1 MYPHRRC
8 GHKYAAEVGQI
19 SDAWHSPPTETSPPP
34 ALARAPPL
42 DRGRARVRE
51 EIGETLTVSRSGR
64 ERYIRVRLT
73 ETELNKVRAKAELA
87 GMTVSDFIR
96 ETAIYG
102 KQEFTLAKLPGGER
116 VDVKEALE
124 GLLDTEQRTV
134 QKHFN
139 VTPYEDIFIRDAAR
153 KAGMTQSRFMVDRI
167 LHTPMYYIGDPDFF
181 QKFFYELNKQGVNLN
196 QLAAAAN
203 TLILLQDMPDMA
215 SERRR
220 ELAAQ
225 IENFVATLKDPYC
238 KALAETRG
246 LMMQLRRQSEVER

>member
-1 MYPHRRC
+1 M
-8 GHKYAAEVGQI
+8 AEK
-19 SDAWHSPPTETSPPP
+19 ATSQT
-34 ALARAPPL
+34 RM
-42 DRGRARVRE
+42 
-51 EIGETLTVSRSGR
+51 VS
-64 ERYIRVRLT
+64 IRLT
-73 ETELNKVRAKAELA
+73 EEEISTLKAKASLA
-87 GMTVSDFIR
+87 GTTVTDFVR

-124 GLLDTEQRTV
+124 GLLDTEHRTV

-139 VTPYEDIFIRDAAR
+139 VTPYEDTFMRDAAR

-215 SERRR
+215 RERRC

-225 IENFVATLKDPYC
+225 IEHFVATLKDPYC

>member
-1 MYPHRRC
+1 MVSIRL
-8 GHKYAAEVGQI
+8 
-19 SDAWHSPPTETSPPP
+19 TE
-34 ALARAPPL
+34 
-42 DRGRARVRE
+42 E
-51 EIGETLTVSRSGR
+51 EIGTL
-64 ERYIRVRLT
+64 
-73 ETELNKVRAKAELA
+73 KAKASLA
-87 GMTVSDFIR
+87 GSTVTDFIR

-102 KQEFTLAKLPGGER
+102 KQEFTLAKLPGGEH
-116 VDVKEALE
+116 VDVKEAVE
-124 GLLDTEQRTV
+124 GFLDTEHRTV

-139 VTPYEDIFIRDAAR
+139 VTPYEDTFIRDAAR

-181 QKFFYELNKQGVNLN
+181 QKFFYELNEQGVNLN

-215 SERRR
+215 RERRC

-225 IENFVATLKDPYC
+225 IEHFVATLKDPYC

>member
-1 MYPHRRC
+1 M
-8 GHKYAAEVGQI
+8 AEK
-19 SDAWHSPPTETSPPP
+19 ATSQT
-34 ALARAPPL
+34 RM
-42 DRGRARVRE
+42 
-51 EIGETLTVSRSGR
+51 VS
-64 ERYIRVRLT
+64 IRLT
-73 ETELNKVRAKAELA
+73 EEEISTLKAKASLA
-87 GMTVSDFIR
+87 GTTVTDFVR

-124 GLLDTEQRTV
+124 GLLDTEHRTV

-139 VTPYEDIFIRDAAR
+139 VTPYEDTFIRDAAR

-215 SERRR
+215 RERRC

-225 IENFVATLKDPYC
+225 IEHFVATLKDPYC

-246 LMMQLRRQSEVER
+246 LMMQLRRQSEMER

>member
-1 MYPHRRC
+1 MPVAGRAGTWR
-8 GHKYAAEVGQI
+8 V
-19 SDAWHSPPTETSPPP
+19 
-34 ALARAPPL
+34 ARA
-42 DRGRARVRE
+42 GAARVP
-51 EIGETLTVSRSGR
+51 GERG
-64 ERYIRVRLT
+64 
-73 ETELNKVRAKAELA
+73 LA
-87 GMTVSDFIR
+87 GEGRFEKLGIDNV
-96 ETAIYG
+96 
-102 KQEFTLAKLPGGER
+102 LLPGGER

-124 GLLDTEQRTV
+124 GLLDTEHRTV

-139 VTPYEDIFIRDAAR
+139 VTPYEDTFIRSAAK

-196 QLAAAAN
+196 QLTAAAN
-203 TLILLQDMPDMA
+203 TLVLLQDMPDV
-215 SERRR
+215 SKERRR
-220 ELAAQ
+220 ELIGQ

>member
-1 MYPHRRC
+1 M
-8 GHKYAAEVGQI
+8 
-19 SDAWHSPPTETSPPP
+19 PPKSVRFPPP
-34 ALARAPPL
+34 STARRRKPARLRRLPGLRPWTGVAHGCARNWRTRGTESHL
-42 DRGRARVRE
+42 TDKDGQHQIDRA
-51 EIGETLTVSRSGR
+51 GETVT
-64 ERYIRVRLT
+64 
-73 ETELNKVRAKAELA
+73 
-87 GMTVSDFIR
+87 DFVR

-102 KQEFTLAKLPGGER
+102 KQEFTLSKLPGGER

-124 GLLDTEQRTV
+124 GLLDTEHRTV

-139 VTPYEDIFIRDAAR
+139 VTPYEDTFIRDAAR

-196 QLAAAAN
+196 QLAAAVN
-203 TLILLQDMPDMA
+203 TLILLQDMPDMGR
-215 SERRR
+215 ERRR

>member
-1 MYPHRRC
+1 M
-8 GHKYAAEVGQI
+8 AEK
-19 SDAWHSPPTETSPPP
+19 ATSQT
-34 ALARAPPL
+34 RM
-42 DRGRARVRE
+42 
-51 EIGETLTVSRSGR
+51 VS
-64 ERYIRVRLT
+64 IRLT
-73 ETELNKVRAKAELA
+73 EEEISTLKAKASLA
-87 GMTVSDFIR
+87 GTTVTDFVR

-124 GLLDTEQRTV
+124 GLLDTEHRTV

-139 VTPYEDIFIRDAAR
+139 VTPYEDTFIRDAAR

-215 SERRR
+215 RERRC

-225 IENFVATLKDPYC
+225 IEHFVATQKDPYC

>member
-1 MYPHRRC
+1 M
-8 GHKYAAEVGQI
+8 AEK
-19 SDAWHSPPTETSPPP
+19 ATSQT
-34 ALARAPPL
+34 RM
-42 DRGRARVRE
+42 
-51 EIGETLTVSRSGR
+51 VS
-64 ERYIRVRLT
+64 IRLT
-73 ETELNKVRAKAELA
+73 EEEISTLKAKASLA
-87 GMTVSDFIR
+87 GTTVTDFVR

-124 GLLDTEQRTV
+124 GLLDTEHRTV

-139 VTPYEDIFIRDAAR
+139 VTPYEDTFIRDAAR

-215 SERRR
+215 RERRC

-225 IENFVATLKDPYC
+225 IEHFVATLKDPYC

-246 LMMQLRRQSEVER
+246 LMMQLRWQSEVER

>member
-1 MYPHRRC
+1 M
-8 GHKYAAEVGQI
+8 AEK
-19 SDAWHSPPTETSPPP
+19 ATSQT
-34 ALARAPPL
+34 RM
-42 DRGRARVRE
+42 
-51 EIGETLTVSRSGR
+51 VS
-64 ERYIRVRLT
+64 IRLT
-73 ETELNKVRAKAELA
+73 EEEISTLKAKASLA
-87 GMTVSDFIR
+87 GTTVTDFVR

-124 GLLDTEQRTV
+124 GLLDTEHRTV

-139 VTPYEDIFIRDAAR
+139 VTPYEDAFIRDAAR

-215 SERRR
+215 RERRC

-225 IENFVATLKDPYC
+225 IEHFVATLKDPYC

>member
-1 MYPHRRC
+1 MVSIRL
-8 GHKYAAEVGQI
+8 
-19 SDAWHSPPTETSPPP
+19 TE
-34 ALARAPPL
+34 
-42 DRGRARVRE
+42 E
-51 EIGETLTVSRSGR
+51 EIGTL
-64 ERYIRVRLT
+64 
-73 ETELNKVRAKAELA
+73 KAKASLA
-87 GMTVSDFIR
+87 GSTVTNFIR

-102 KQEFTLAKLPGGER
+102 KQEFTLAKLPGGEH
-116 VDVKEALE
+116 VDVKEAVE
-124 GLLDTEQRTV
+124 GFLDTEHRTV

-139 VTPYEDIFIRDAAR
+139 VTPYEDTFIRDAAR

-181 QKFFYELNKQGVNLN
+181 QKFFYEFNKQGVNLN

-203 TLILLQDMPDMA
+203 TLILLQDMPDMGR
-215 SERRR
+215 ERRR

-225 IENFVATLKDPYC
+225 IENFVTTLKDPYC

>member
-1 MYPHRRC
+1 M
-8 GHKYAAEVGQI
+8 AEK
-19 SDAWHSPPTETSPPP
+19 ATSQT
-34 ALARAPPL
+34 RM
-42 DRGRARVRE
+42 
-51 EIGETLTVSRSGR
+51 VS
-64 ERYIRVRLT
+64 IRLT
-73 ETELNKVRAKAELA
+73 EEEISTLKAKASLA
-87 GMTVSDFIR
+87 GTTVTDFVR

-102 KQEFTLAKLPGGER
+102 KQEFTLAKLPGGDR

-124 GLLDTEQRTV
+124 GLLDTEHRTV

-139 VTPYEDIFIRDAAR
+139 VTPYEDTFIRDAAR

-215 SERRR
+215 RERRC

-225 IENFVATLKDPYC
+225 IEHFVATLKDPYC

>member
-1 MYPHRRC
+1 M
-8 GHKYAAEVGQI
+8 AEK
-19 SDAWHSPPTETSPPP
+19 ATSQT
-34 ALARAPPL
+34 RM
-42 DRGRARVRE
+42 
-51 EIGETLTVSRSGR
+51 VS
-64 ERYIRVRLT
+64 IRLT
-73 ETELNKVRAKAELA
+73 EEEISTLKAKASLT
-87 GMTVSDFIR
+87 GTTVTDFVR

-124 GLLDTEQRTV
+124 GFLDTEHRTV

-139 VTPYEDIFIRDAAR
+139 VTHYEDTFIRDAAR

-203 TLILLQDMPDMA
+203 TLILLQDMPDMGR
-215 SERRR
+215 ERRR

>member
-1 MYPHRRC
+1 M
-8 GHKYAAEVGQI
+8 AEK
-19 SDAWHSPPTETSPPP
+19 ATSQT
-34 ALARAPPL
+34 RM
-42 DRGRARVRE
+42 
-51 EIGETLTVSRSGR
+51 VS
-64 ERYIRVRLT
+64 IRLT
-73 ETELNKVRAKAELA
+73 EEEISTIKAKASLA
-87 GMTVSDFIR
+87 GTTVTDFVR

-124 GLLDTEQRTV
+124 GLLDTEHRTV

-139 VTPYEDIFIRDAAR
+139 VTPYEDTFIRDAAR

-215 SERRR
+215 RERRC

-225 IENFVATLKDPYC
+225 IEHFVATLKDPYC

>member
-1 MYPHRRC
+1 M
-8 GHKYAAEVGQI
+8 AEK
-19 SDAWHSPPTETSPPP
+19 ATSQT
-34 ALARAPPL
+34 RM
-42 DRGRARVRE
+42 
-51 EIGETLTVSRSGR
+51 VS
-64 ERYIRVRLT
+64 IRLT
-73 ETELNKVRAKAELA
+73 EEEISTLKAKASLA
-87 GMTVSDFIR
+87 GTTVTDFVR

-124 GLLDTEQRTV
+124 GLLDTEHRTV

-139 VTPYEDIFIRDAAR
+139 VTPYEDTFIRDAAR

-181 QKFFYELNKQGVNLN
+181 QKYFYELNKQGVNLN

-203 TLILLQDMPDMA
+203 TLLLLQEMPDV
-215 SERRR
+215 SNERRR
-220 ELAAQ
+220 ELVEQ
-225 IENFVATLKDPYC
+225 IENFVATLKEPYC

-246 LMMQLRRQSEVER
+246 LMVQLRKQSEVER

>member
-1 MYPHRRC
+1 M
-8 GHKYAAEVGQI
+8 AEK
-19 SDAWHSPPTETSPPP
+19 ATSQT
-34 ALARAPPL
+34 RM
-42 DRGRARVRE
+42 
-51 EIGETLTVSRSGR
+51 VS
-64 ERYIRVRLT
+64 IRLT
-73 ETELNKVRAKAELA
+73 EEEISTLKAKASLA
-87 GMTVSDFIR
+87 GTTVTDFVR

-124 GLLDTEQRTV
+124 GLLDTEHRTV

-139 VTPYEDIFIRDAAR
+139 VTPYEDTFIRDAAR

-215 SERRR
+215 RERRC

-225 IENFVATLKDPYC
+225 IEHFVATLKDPYC

-246 LMMQLRRQSEVER
+246 LLMQLRRQSEVER

>member
-1 MYPHRRC
+1 M
-8 GHKYAAEVGQI
+8 AEK
-19 SDAWHSPPTETSPPP
+19 ATSQT
-34 ALARAPPL
+34 RM
-42 DRGRARVRE
+42 
-51 EIGETLTVSRSGR
+51 VS
-64 ERYIRVRLT
+64 IRLT
-73 ETELNKVRAKAELA
+73 EEEISTLKAKASLA
-87 GMTVSDFIR
+87 GTTVTDFVR

-102 KQEFTLAKLPGGER
+102 KQKFTLAKLPGGER

-124 GLLDTEQRTV
+124 GLLDTEHRTV

-139 VTPYEDIFIRDAAR
+139 VTPYEDTFIRDAAR

-215 SERRR
+215 RERRC

-225 IENFVATLKDPYC
+225 IEHFVATLKDPYC

>member
-1 MYPHRRC
+1 M
-8 GHKYAAEVGQI
+8 AEK
-19 SDAWHSPPTETSPPP
+19 ATSQT
-34 ALARAPPL
+34 RM
-42 DRGRARVRE
+42 
-51 EIGETLTVSRSGR
+51 VS
-64 ERYIRVRLT
+64 IRLT
-73 ETELNKVRAKAELA
+73 EEEISTLKAKASLA
-87 GMTVSDFIR
+87 GTTVTDFVR

-124 GLLDTEQRTV
+124 GLLDTEHRTV

-139 VTPYEDIFIRDAAR
+139 VTPYEDTFIRDAAR
-153 KAGMTQSRFMVDRI
+153 KAGMTQSRFMIDRI

-215 SERRR
+215 RERRC

-225 IENFVATLKDPYC
+225 IEHFVATLKDPYC